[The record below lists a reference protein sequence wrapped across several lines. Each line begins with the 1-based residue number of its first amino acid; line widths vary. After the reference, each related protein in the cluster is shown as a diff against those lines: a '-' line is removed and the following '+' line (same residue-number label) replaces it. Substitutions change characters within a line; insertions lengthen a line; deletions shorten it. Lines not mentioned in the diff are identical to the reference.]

1 MSKKNTE
8 NNELSM
14 DELKDLSGGIRAQGG
29 GYKKINND
37 WDCTCVPN
45 KTENKIRN
53 EEDKLIGNPY
63 SSPID

>member
-1 MSKKNTE
+1 M
-8 NNELSM
+8 
-14 DELKDLSGGIRAQGG
+14 KDLSGGIRAQGG

>member
-1 MSKKNTE
+1 MPEKNSDQ
-8 NNELSM
+8 ELSI
-14 DELKDLSGGIRAQGG
+14 DEMKDLSGGIRAQGG

-37 WDCTCVPN
+37 WDCTCVPD
-45 KTENKIRN
+45 KIENKIRN